1 MYQYQA
7 FGMRIASEVRLDEL
21 APADGM
27 SGSSPDL
34 TIQVTKLGYDIP
46 ELGAAHP
53 SMVSDDPAGI
63 VMIWPGAAAVRV
75 AGPSLVEIETFPSV
89 PEKYLAFPLLGP
101 VMGWVL
107 HLKQLF
113 VLHASAVVHQGKSI
127 GFMGDKGA
135 GKSTTASAFLSM
147 GAQIL
152 TDDLLAFETDN
163 PTGPK
168 ILPAF
173 AQVKLNETSA
183 KEMSVHG
190 AEPLPL
196 IMDGFEKRQFRLPTM
211 HAQPTDCDVLL
222 VLERG
227 QEAPSLT
234 MLDPMSSLKALMR
247 FSYNVRF
254 SELPVVFQERERCF
268 RQAAFLAQKIRVA
281 CLRVPNDISRLPETV
296 EFVMGKLRADF
307 Q

>member
-1 MYQYQA
+1 MYKYQA
-7 FGMRIASEVRLDEL
+7 FGMRIASDVRLDEL
-21 APADGM
+21 SLADDTGAPAD
-27 SGSSPDL
+27 L
-34 TIQVTKLGYDIP
+34 HIRRTKLDYSIP
-46 ELGAAHP
+46 ELGAAQP
-53 SMVSDDPAGI
+53 SMVSDDPLGV

-75 AGPSLVEIETFPSV
+75 VGPSLVEIDTFPGV

-107 HLKQLF
+107 HVKQLF
-113 VLHASAVVHQGKSI
+113 VLHASAVVHRGKSI

-135 GKSTTASAFLSM
+135 GKSTTAAAFLSD

-183 KEMSVHG
+183 REVAVHG

-196 IMDGFEKRQFRLPTM
+196 IMEGFEKRQFRLPSM
-211 HAQPTDCDVLL
+211 HHQPANCDVLI

-227 QEAPSLT
+227 LEAPSIEL
-234 MLDPMSSLKALMR
+234 LDHLSALKALMR

-268 RQAAFLAQKIRVA
+268 RQAAFLAQKVRVA
-281 CLRVPNDISRLPETV
+281 CLKVPNDITRLPETV
-296 EFVMGKLRADF
+296 EFVQSQLQAGF

>member
-7 FGMRIASEVRLDEL
+7 FGMRISSEVRLDEL
-21 APADGM
+21 ASDDNLGAPV
-27 SGSSPDL
+27 DL
-34 TIQVTKLGYDIP
+34 CIRRAKLEYPIP
-46 ELGAAHP
+46 ELGAAQP
-53 SMVSDDPAGI
+53 SMVSDDPAGV

-75 AGPSLVEIETFPSV
+75 AGPSLVEIDTYPGV

-113 VLHASAVVHQGKSI
+113 VLHASAVVHRGKTI

-135 GKSTTASAFLSM
+135 GKSTTAAAFLAD

-152 TDDLLAFETDN
+152 TDDLLAFQLVN
-163 PTGPK
+163 PAAPK
-168 ILPAF
+168 IMPAF
-173 AQVKLNETSA
+173 AQVKLNEASA
-183 KEMSVHG
+183 KEMSVEG

-196 IMDGFEKRQFRLPTM
+196 IMDGFEKRQFRLPSM
-211 HAQPTDCDVLL
+211 HNQPTSCDVLI

-227 QEAPSLT
+227 LESPAITL
-234 MLDPMSSLKALMR
+234 LDHLSSLKALLR

-254 SELPVVFQERERCF
+254 SELPVVFQERDRCF
-268 RQAAFLAQKIRVA
+268 RQAALLAQKVRVA
-281 CLRVPNDISRLPETV
+281 CLKVPNEINRLPETV
-296 EFVMGKLRADF
+296 EFVHSKLRADF